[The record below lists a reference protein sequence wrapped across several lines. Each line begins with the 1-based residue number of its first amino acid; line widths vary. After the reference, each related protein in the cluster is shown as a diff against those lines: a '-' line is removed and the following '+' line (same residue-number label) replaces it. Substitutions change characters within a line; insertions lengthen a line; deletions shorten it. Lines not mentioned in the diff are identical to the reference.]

1 VPDRGDQPGN
11 VAVVEAG
18 GGVAEINGNAVGE
31 AGGQQQDAPFPA
43 FSELPAVPV
52 TC

>member
-1 VPDRGDQPGN
+1 MPDRGDQPGD
-11 VAVVEAG
+11 VAVVKTG
-18 GGVAEINGNAVGE
+18 GGVTEIDGNAASE